1 MRLSSDGGDDESAG
15 RSGGASTLG
24 SHRFPDGDP
33 MTATPTVPA
42 PFSRRSLLL
51 ATGLSVAALG
61 GLAACG
67 MEAPAP
73 EGAPGPQTAAT
84 GDIPVGGGT
93 IFPGSETVITQP
105 AAGEFKAFSSI
116 CTHAQCDVADVTTT
130 INCTACHGSEFSI
143 TDGSVVK
150 QPAPSPLAPKTI
162 KVDGD
167 TITVT

>member
-1 MRLSSDGGDDESAG
+1 
-15 RSGGASTLG
+15 
-24 SHRFPDGDP
+24 
-33 MTATPTVPA
+33 MTASPALPA

-61 GLAACG
+61 GLTACG
-67 MEAPAP
+67 MDSPAP

-116 CTHAQCDVADVTTT
+116 CTHARCPVTEVTDS
-130 INCTACHGSEFSI
+130 INCLCHGSRFSL
-143 TDGSVVK
+143 TDGSPLNG
-150 QPAPSPLAPKTI
+150 PATEALATKTVTVSGGTVS
-162 KVDGD
+162 VDG
-167 TITVT
+167 

>member
-1 MRLSSDGGDDESAG
+1 
-15 RSGGASTLG
+15 
-24 SHRFPDGDP
+24 
-33 MTATPTVPA
+33 MTASPALPA

-61 GLAACG
+61 GLTACG
-67 MEAPAP
+67 MDAPAP

-116 CTHAQCDVADVTTT
+116 CTHARCPVTEVTDA
-130 INCTACHGSEFSI
+130 IECRCHGSKFSLA
-143 TDGSVVK
+143 DGSVLNG
-150 QPAPSPLAPKTI
+150 PATEPLAAKTL
-162 KVDGD
+162 
-167 TITVT
+167 TVSGSTVSVAG